1 MSRFVN
7 IPNQD
12 EGTVLL
18 INSDHVKQLLCVD
31 ERVYITMKKDE
42 QIVCEFDTPEDARA
56 FLEKNFILFNK

>member
-1 MSRFVN
+1 MSRFIN

-18 INSDHVKQLLCVD
+18 INSDHVRQVLCVD
-31 ERVYITMKKDE
+31 DYVYITMKKGE
-42 QIVCEFDTPEDARA
+42 QVVCEFDTPEEARM

>member
-18 INSDHVKQLLCVD
+18 INSDHVRQVLCVD
-31 ERVYITMKKDE
+31 EIVYITMKKDE
-42 QIVCEFDTPEDARA
+42 QVVCEFGTPEDARA